1 MCVLVRLSS
10 LFSIR
15 ALLALVKA
23 ARSGLVSG
31 DERFEK
37 TALYDASGYSLLDIA
52 AAADPAAVVA
62 GEARLS
68 RFEDLPLRLLLP
80 SPGAADVVD
89 EDEGAPLNVLQ
100 MSLTALLI
108 VLICTSMALEQK
120 EEGGEEHQCRSH
132 RERTCRLLTNASCH
146 WFGEHR

>member
-1 MCVLVRLSS
+1 MSVLVRLSS
-10 LFSIR
+10 FSGR
-15 ALLALVKA
+15 ALLALVRA

-68 RFEDLPLRLLLP
+68 RLDDLPLRLLLP
-80 SPGAADVVD
+80 SPGAAEDAD
-89 EDEGAPLNVLQ
+89 EEGGAPLSVLQ
-100 MSLTALLI
+100 ISLTALLI
-108 VLICTSMALEQK
+108 AMDGKSMALEQK
-120 EEGGEEHQCRSH
+120 QERGREEHQCRLQ
-132 RERTCRLLTNASCH
+132 RAQLARVC
-146 WFGEHR
+146 